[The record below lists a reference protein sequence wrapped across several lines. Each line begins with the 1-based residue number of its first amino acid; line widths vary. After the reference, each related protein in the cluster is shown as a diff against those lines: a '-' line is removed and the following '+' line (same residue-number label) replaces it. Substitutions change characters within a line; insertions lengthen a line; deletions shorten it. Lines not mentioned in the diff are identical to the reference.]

1 MISLITQEQIE
12 ESEYLNSK
20 VDYWSAEVNSSRFP
34 TYPNG
39 LVVESVRFSEEYQE
53 VERQLNFWFRRLREF
68 NSTLTN
74 KQKKEL
80 NARFRRKRLLK
91 NYLPE

>member
-20 VDYWSAEVNSSRFP
+20 VDYWSAEVNNSRFP
-34 TYPNG
+34 SYPNG
-39 LVVESVRFSEEYQE
+39 FVVESVRFSEEYQE
-53 VERQLNFWFRRLREF
+53 VERQFNFWFRRLREF

-80 NARFRRKRLLK
+80 NAIFRRNRLLK
-91 NYLPE
+91 KILT

>member
-12 ESEYLNSK
+12 ESEYLNKK
-20 VDYWSAEVNSSRFP
+20 VDYCTAEVNNSRFP

-39 LVVESVRFSEEYQE
+39 FVVESVRFSEEYQE
-53 VERQLNFWFRRLREF
+53 VERQLNFWFRKLRKF
-68 NSTLTN
+68 NSTLTS

-91 NYLPE
+91 N

>member
-1 MISLITQEQIE
+1 MITHEQIE
-12 ESEYLNSK
+12 ESEYLNLK
-20 VDYWSAEVNSSRFP
+20 VDYWSAEVNSGRFP

-53 VERQLNFWFRRLREF
+53 VERQLNFWFSRLREF

-80 NARFRRKRLLK
+80 NAIFRRNRLLK
-91 NYLPE
+91 KY

>member
-12 ESEYLNSK
+12 ESEYLNNK
-20 VDYWSAEVNSSRFP
+20 VDYWSAEVNNSRFP

-39 LVVESVRFSEEYQE
+39 LVVERVRFSEEYQE

-80 NARFRRKRLLK
+80 NAIFRRKRLLK
-91 NYLPE
+91 N

>member
-20 VDYWSAEVNSSRFP
+20 VDYWSAEVNNSRFP
-34 TYPNG
+34 SYPNG
-39 LVVESVRFSEEYQE
+39 FVVESVRFSEEYQE
-53 VERQLNFWFRRLREF
+53 VERQLNFWFRKLREF

-80 NARFRRKRLLK
+80 NAIFRRNRLLK
-91 NYLPE
+91 KILT

>member
-12 ESEYLNSK
+12 ESEYLNKK
-20 VDYWSAEVNSSRFP
+20 VDYWSAEVNNSRFP

-39 LVVESVRFSEEYQE
+39 LVVERVRFSEEYQE
-53 VERQLNFWFRRLREF
+53 VERQLNFWFRKLREF

-80 NARFRRKRLLK
+80 NAIFRRKRLFKKILT
-91 NYLPE
+91 

>member
-1 MISLITQEQIE
+1 MISLITHEQIE
-12 ESEYLNSK
+12 ESEYLNLK
-20 VDYWSAEVNSSRFP
+20 VDYWSAEVNSGRFP

-39 LVVESVRFSEEYQE
+39 LVVETVRFSEEYQE
-53 VERQLNFWFRRLREF
+53 VERQLNFWFSRLREF

-80 NARFRRKRLLK
+80 NAIFKRKRFLK
-91 NYLPE
+91 NS

>member
-12 ESEYLNSK
+12 ESEYLNKK
-20 VDYWSAEVNSSRFP
+20 VDYWSAEVNNSRFP

-39 LVVESVRFSEEYQE
+39 FVVESVRFSEEYQE
-53 VERQLNFWFRRLREF
+53 IERQFNFWFRKLREF
-68 NSTLTN
+68 NSTLTS

-91 NYLPE
+91 KILT

>member
-20 VDYWSAEVNSSRFP
+20 VDYWSVEVNSSRFS
-34 TYPNG
+34 TYPSG
-39 LVVESVRFSEEYQE
+39 LVVERVRFSEEYQE

-80 NARFRRKRLLK
+80 NAIFRRKRLFKKILT
-91 NYLPE
+91 

>member
-20 VDYWSAEVNSSRFP
+20 VGYWSAEVNSSRFS

-39 LVVESVRFSEEYQE
+39 FVVESVRFSEEYQE

-80 NARFRRKRLLK
+80 NTIFRRKRLLK
-91 NYLPE
+91 KILT

>member
-12 ESEYLNSK
+12 ESDHLNSM

-39 LVVESVRFSEEYQE
+39 LVVERVRFSEAYQE
-53 VERQLNFWFRRLREF
+53 VERQYNFWFRRLREF

-74 KQKKEL
+74 KQKSEI
-80 NARFRRKRLLK
+80 RRIS
-91 NYLPE
+91 

>member
-12 ESEYLNSK
+12 ESEYLNKK
-20 VDYWSAEVNSSRFP
+20 VDYWSAEVNNSRFP

-53 VERQLNFWFRRLREF
+53 VERQFNFWFRKLREF

-80 NARFRRKRLLK
+80 NAIFRRNRLFK
-91 NYLPE
+91 KY

>member
-20 VDYWSAEVNSSRFP
+20 VDYWSAEVNSSRFS

-39 LVVESVRFSEEYQE
+39 LVVERVRFSEEYQE

-68 NSTLTN
+68 NSTSTN

-80 NARFRRKRLLK
+80 NAIFRRKRLLK
-91 NYLPE
+91 KILT

>member
-12 ESEYLNSK
+12 ESDHLNSR

-39 LVVESVRFSEEYQE
+39 LVVERVRFSEAYQE
-53 VERQLNFWFRRLREF
+53 VERQYNFWFRRLREF

-74 KQKKEL
+74 KQKSEI
-80 NARFRRKRLLK
+80 RRIS
-91 NYLPE
+91 

>member
-12 ESEYLNSK
+12 ESEYLNKK
-20 VDYWSAEVNSSRFP
+20 VDYWSAEVNNSRFP

-39 LVVESVRFSEEYQE
+39 LVVERVRFSEEYQE
-53 VERQLNFWFRRLREF
+53 VERQFNFWFRRLREF

-80 NARFRRKRLLK
+80 NAIFRRKRLFKKILT
-91 NYLPE
+91 

>member
-12 ESEYLNSK
+12 ESEYLNKK
-20 VDYWSAEVNSSRFP
+20 VDYWSAEVNNS
-34 TYPNG
+34 
-39 LVVESVRFSEEYQE
+39 RFSEEYQE

-80 NARFRRKRLLK
+80 NAIFRRKRLLK
-91 NYLPE
+91 KILT

>member
-1 MISLITQEQIE
+1 MITQEQIE
-12 ESEYLNSK
+12 ESEYLNKK
-20 VDYWSAEVNSSRFP
+20 VDYWSAKVNNSRFP

-39 LVVESVRFSEEYQE
+39 FVVESVRFSEEYQE
-53 VERQLNFWFRRLREF
+53 VERQLNFWFRKLREF
-68 NSTLTN
+68 NSTLTS

-91 NYLPE
+91 N

>member
-20 VDYWSAEVNSSRFP
+20 VDYWSVEVNSSRFP
-34 TYPNG
+34 PYPNG

-74 KQKKEL
+74 KQKR
-80 NARFRRKRLLK
+80 N
-91 NYLPE
+91 

>member
-12 ESEYLNSK
+12 ESEHLNKK

-34 TYPNG
+34 TYSNG

-53 VERQLNFWFRRLREF
+53 IERQFNFWFRKLRAF
-68 NSTLTN
+68 NSTLTS

-91 NYLPE
+91 N

>member
-1 MISLITQEQIE
+1 MISLITHEQIE
-12 ESEYLNSK
+12 ESEYLNLK
-20 VDYWSAEVNSSRFP
+20 VDYWSAEVNSGRFP

-53 VERQLNFWFRRLREF
+53 IERQFNFWFRKLREF

-80 NARFRRKRLLK
+80 NAIFRRNRLLK
-91 NYLPE
+91 KY

>member
-12 ESEYLNSK
+12 ESEYLNKK
-20 VDYWSAEVNSSRFP
+20 VDYWSAKVNNSRFP

-39 LVVESVRFSEEYQE
+39 FVVESVRFSEEYQE
-53 VERQLNFWFRRLREF
+53 VERQLNFWFRKLREF
-68 NSTLTN
+68 NSTLTS

-91 NYLPE
+91 KILT

>member
-20 VDYWSAEVNSSRFP
+20 VDYWSAEVNSSRFSI
-34 TYPNG
+34 YPNG
-39 LVVESVRFSEEYQE
+39 LVVERVRFSEEYQE

-80 NARFRRKRLLK
+80 NAIFRRKRLLK
-91 NYLPE
+91 KILT

>member
-12 ESEYLNSK
+12 ESEYLNKK
-20 VDYWSAEVNSSRFP
+20 VDYWSADVNNSRFS

-39 LVVESVRFSEEYQE
+39 LVVERVRFSEEYQE

-80 NARFRRKRLLK
+80 NAIFRRKRLFKKILT
-91 NYLPE
+91 

>member
-1 MISLITQEQIE
+1 MISLITQEQIV

-39 LVVESVRFSEEYQE
+39 LVVERVRFSEEYQE

-80 NARFRRKRLLK
+80 TAIYRSRRIL
-91 NYLPE
+91 

>member
-1 MISLITQEQIE
+1 MISLITHEQIE
-12 ESEYLNSK
+12 ESEYLNLK
-20 VDYWSAEVNSSRFP
+20 VDYWSAEANSGRFP

-53 VERQLNFWFRRLREF
+53 VERQLNFWFSRLREF

-80 NARFRRKRLLK
+80 NAIFKRKRFLK
-91 NYLPE
+91 NS

>member
-1 MISLITQEQIE
+1 MISLITQEQIV

-20 VDYWSAEVNSSRFP
+20 VDYWSAEVNSGRFP

-53 VERQLNFWFRRLREF
+53 IERQFNFWFRKLREF
-68 NSTLTN
+68 SSTLTS

-80 NARFRRKRLLK
+80 NAIFRRKRLFKKILT
-91 NYLPE
+91 

>member
-1 MISLITQEQIE
+1 MITQEQIE
-12 ESEYLNSK
+12 ESEYLNKK
-20 VDYWSAEVNSSRFP
+20 VDYWSAEVNNSRFP

-39 LVVESVRFSEEYQE
+39 LVVESVRFSEEFQE
-53 VERQLNFWFRRLREF
+53 VERQFNFWFRKLREF
-68 NSTLTN
+68 NSTLTS

-91 NYLPE
+91 N

>member
-12 ESEYLNSK
+12 ESEYLNKK
-20 VDYWSAEVNSSRFP
+20 VDYWSAEVNNSRFP
-34 TYPNG
+34 SYPNG
-39 LVVESVRFSEEYQE
+39 FVVESVRFSEEYQE
-53 VERQLNFWFRRLREF
+53 VERQLNFWFRKLREF

-80 NARFRRKRLLK
+80 NAIFRRKRLLK
-91 NYLPE
+91 KILT